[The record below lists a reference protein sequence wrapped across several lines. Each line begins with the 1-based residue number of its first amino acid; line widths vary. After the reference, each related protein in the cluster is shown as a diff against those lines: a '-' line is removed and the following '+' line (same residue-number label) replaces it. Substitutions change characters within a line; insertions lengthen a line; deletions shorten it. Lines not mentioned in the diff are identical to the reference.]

1 MVGPSRFGLRVGR
14 KTASSHAAKKFLISF
29 LWKLS
34 MRLYHFAS
42 LLSIGMAI
50 ASPTAHAEDVP
61 PSPYGKNDE
70 IGAANLVT
78 PASVREAVKLVR
90 TGKTYPLAVVMDK
103 NLPAFRHRSF
113 HLTNV
118 QPNEAGGA
126 TMGPNK
132 FTFNDELV
140 VGWTGV
146 GTQLN
151 GIGHI
156 GIDNVYY
163 NGNKASDFVTV
174 EGVTKLG
181 IEKVPPIVA
190 RGIVLD
196 MTALY
201 GTPVVPADT
210 EFTVADIETVLG
222 REGITIH
229 RGDVVLFNTGWLE
242 LIGKDNRKFLDVEPG
257 IGMEAAQWLADKG
270 IIAFGGDTWASEIYP
285 AKDGRVFPI
294 NQFMLAHKGIY
305 NLELIDSRPL
315 VRDHAWEFL
324 FVLGQPLYRGSTQ
337 VNINPVAIR

>member
-1 MVGPSRFGLRVGR
+1 MRFRTFGSLLAIGIA
-14 KTASSHAAKKFLISF
+14 TASFAA
-29 LWKLS
+29 
-34 MRLYHFAS
+34 RAQ
-42 LLSIGMAI
+42 
-50 ASPTAHAEDVP
+50 DVP
-61 PSPYGKNDE
+61 PSPYGPSDE
-70 IGAANLVT
+70 IGAANLIT
-78 PASVREAVKLVR
+78 PETVLKAAKLVK
-90 TGKTYPLAVVMDK
+90 TGKTYPLAVPIDK

-113 HLTNV
+113 HLTNI

-156 GIDNVYY
+156 GINNVYY
-163 NGNKASDFVTV
+163 NGNKAQDFVTV

-190 RGIVLD
+190 RGVVLD
-196 MTALY
+196 MTAIY
-201 GTPVVPADT
+201 GQPIVAENT
-210 EFTVADIETVLG
+210 EFTVADIEKALK
-222 REGITIH
+222 RQGITIQK
-229 RGDVVLFNTGWLE
+229 GDVVLFNTGWLE
-242 LIGKDNRKFLDVEPG
+242 LIGKDNEKFLGVEPG

-285 AKDGRVFPI
+285 AKDGREFPV
-294 NQFMLAHKGIY
+294 NQFMLAKRGIY
-305 NLELIDSRPL
+305 NLELIDSRAL
-315 VRDHAWEFL
+315 VRDQAWEFL
-324 FVLGQPLYRGSTQ
+324 FVLGQPLYKGSTQ